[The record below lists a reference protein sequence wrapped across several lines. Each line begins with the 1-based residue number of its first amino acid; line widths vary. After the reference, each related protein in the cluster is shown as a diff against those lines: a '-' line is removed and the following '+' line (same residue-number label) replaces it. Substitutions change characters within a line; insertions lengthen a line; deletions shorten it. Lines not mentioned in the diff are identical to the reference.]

1 MRKLK
6 QKETVTL
13 EDNLRDALAAY
24 DTLVGYQA
32 VDKKAIAVVGSS
44 YGGYLAAILSSLRP
58 VRTIWR
64 RSRALAR

>member
-32 VDKKAIAVVGSS
+32 VDKKAIAVVGGS
-44 YGGYLAAILSSLRP
+44 YGGYLATILSSLR
-58 VRTIWR
+58 
-64 RSRALAR
+64 L